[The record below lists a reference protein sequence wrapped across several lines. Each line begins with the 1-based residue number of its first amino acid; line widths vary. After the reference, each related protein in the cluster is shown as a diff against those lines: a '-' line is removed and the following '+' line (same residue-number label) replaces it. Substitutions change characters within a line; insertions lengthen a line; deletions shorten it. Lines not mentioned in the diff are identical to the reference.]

1 MEYIKKKN
9 IRSKIFE
16 RKAIKIRNGK
26 INEEKVDRLTLNIN
40 WKIKIEKNIKRR
52 VKEAR
57 IWKTQRRK
65 YGEKKIKRNQK
76 IKTQIRAYWKS
87 KKRISGYIKI

>member
-16 RKAIKIRNGK
+16 RKIIKIRNGK
-26 INEEKVDRLTLNIN
+26 INEEKVDRLTININ

-57 IWKTQRRK
+57 IWKTKRRK